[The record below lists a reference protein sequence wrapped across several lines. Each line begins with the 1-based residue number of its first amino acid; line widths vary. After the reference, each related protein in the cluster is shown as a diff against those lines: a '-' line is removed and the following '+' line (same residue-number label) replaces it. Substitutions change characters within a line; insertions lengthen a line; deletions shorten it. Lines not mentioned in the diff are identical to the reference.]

1 MMQLHKMT
9 VIEKNV
15 VHFMNLRQNKKIYV
29 KIKCVATLLI
39 FNCTICMLL
48 HALLL

>member
-15 VHFMNLRQNKKIYV
+15 VHFMNLRDSV
-29 KIKCVATLLI
+29 KSAHVFSK
-39 FNCTICMLL
+39 
-48 HALLL
+48 